1 MYVLTSGREQPR
13 ALTRC
18 GHTIAHAPS
27 RCDHNLL
34 MMRLRVVH
42 GAVAPSCAAALQA
55 HDSTVALAPAT
66 ISSYQCTRL
75 SVTRGC
81 WAETTTP
88 GCHED
93 TVPKLGAVFKHLVAA
108 FLVGNAPSSSS
119 SRCCMHL
126 AHATGSAA
134 TAAVAAAPPR
144 LAACARRPSCR
155 PRAARL

>member
-55 HDSTVALAPAT
+55 HDSTVALAPT
-66 ISSYQCTRL
+66 TNSSYQCTRL
-75 SVTRGC
+75 SVTRG

-108 FLVGNAPSSSS
+108 LLVGNAPGGCRHHIVACTLHTPRDS
-119 SRCCMHL
+119 
-126 AHATGSAA
+126 SAA
-134 TAAVAAAPPR
+134 PR
-144 LAACARRPSCR
+144 PAACARRPSCR
-155 PRAARL
+155 PPAARL